1 MTAPALATPSD
12 NEQTDTL
19 RPTLTVRNATSD
31 QTGTRIYEFQISD
44 SSGFASTASHVS
56 GYAATVSKTGVPE
69 GAGGT
74 TGFTPD
80 QDLQP
85 TTLFYWRAR
94 AIQGTS
100 TGPWSPTGRFKSK
113 LVGFS
118 RPDELY
124 DPLIH
129 GETVG
134 ERIGSTDFIPGRGI
148 RLNSTTSYVRYLLP
162 QTVPNGEFSMEVE
175 GLQAN
180 GPGDKAK
187 VFGMQEGQD
196 DYITNRYRVD
206 IQYRGTAGFPAN
218 AITYRVL
225 YGDDP
230 CCKYEPDTDVRVPL
244 RLPAQPIDDLLLEVH
259 VGTRDRGGQ
268 DRAARGRRRRDH
280 DALQRVSGDAERPVH
295 AEPALRVSGRANGS
309 QRLRV
314 GVDSRH
320 DLPECLAVEPAQ
332 ASLARQRAA
341 LRLRWRGRCA
351 NLTIEGRRSARQGP
365 SERLCYSDMSRM
377 FRRQFLIGV
386 GATLVTAASQ
396 KAAETLRPVRAE
408 STLHRRFLNRSRRL
422 RRRRHPACGSPGSS
436 RLATA

>member
-1 MTAPALATPSD
+1 MRTLKGTSWIVVGALAVVAVACGEDSSPTTPTPASVNVTAPALATPSD

-44 SSGFASTASHVS
+44 SSGFASTASNVS

-134 ERIGSTDFIPGRGI
+134 ERIGSTDFVPGRGI
-148 RLNSTTSYVRYLLP
+148 RLNTTTSYVKYLLP

-230 CCKYEPDTDVRVPL
+230 CCKYEPDTDVRFRSVFLLSPSTTYFWKFTWGRETGEVRTVL
-244 RLPAQPIDDLLLEVH
+244 REGGVGGTTTLYNVSVATPNGRYTPSPHYAYLGAPTGRSGSESASIPGTIYRNVWLSSRPRPASL
-259 VGTRDRGGQ
+259 G
-268 DRAARGRRRRDH
+268 
-280 DALQRVSGDAERPVH
+280 S
-295 AEPALRVSGRANGS
+295 ALR
-309 QRLRV
+309 
-314 GVDSRH
+314 
-320 DLPECLAVEPAQ
+320 
-332 ASLARQRAA
+332 
-341 LRLRWRGRCA
+341 
-351 NLTIEGRRSARQGP
+351 
-365 SERLCYSDMSRM
+365 
-377 FRRQFLIGV
+377 
-386 GATLVTAASQ
+386 
-396 KAAETLRPVRAE
+396 
-408 STLHRRFLNRSRRL
+408 
-422 RRRRHPACGSPGSS
+422 
-436 RLATA
+436 